1 MRALLTQYGVEDVT
15 IAPGTSGQFD
25 VTSDGALL
33 YSKRLMGRFPMDEEI
48 AHWARTGKPEAGF
61 TKVLDAGNDGERR

>member
-1 MRALLTQYGVEDVT
+1 MRALLAQYGVQDVT

-33 YSKRLMGRFPMDEEI
+33 YSKHLMGRFPTDEEVE
-48 AHWARTGKPEAGF
+48 HWARTGAPEAAF
-61 TKVLDAGNDGERR
+61 AKVLGPR